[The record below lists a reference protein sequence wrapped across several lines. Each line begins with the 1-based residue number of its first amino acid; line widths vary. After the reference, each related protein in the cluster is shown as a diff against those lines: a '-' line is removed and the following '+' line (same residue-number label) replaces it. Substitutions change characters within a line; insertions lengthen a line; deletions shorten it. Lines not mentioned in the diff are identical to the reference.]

1 MKTYYYNNDVKYV
14 VRSKKML
21 FQPITQVVFT
31 NFSVFVI
38 KETDEK
44 EKFVKTACKKGSVS
58 MIIDKK

>member
-1 MKTYYYNNDVKYV
+1 MLFVQ
-14 VRSKKML
+14 KML
-21 FQPITQVVFT
+21 FHPITQVVFT